1 MIAVIR
7 HWKLKKGVKEEEWVK
22 YWDVGTKYLLK
33 NYGSLGAAMHRA
45 EDGTYWV
52 YARWPDMESL
62 GRVKADVD
70 AGRYPYPN
78 DEYVETIEHTPLE
91 LIKDN
96 LKK

>member
-1 MIAVIR
+1 
-7 HWKLKKGVKEEEWVK
+7 
-22 YWDVGTKYLLK
+22 
-33 NYGSLGAAMHRA
+33 
-45 EDGTYWV
+45 
-52 YARWPDMESL
+52 MESL

-91 LIKDN
+91 LIKVN